1 MAPSPERRRWLAVVL
16 LLCSGF
22 VFGSRSALADRPLRS
37 SLVQAGSGG
46 SFRERDV
53 EDDTLPLR
61 NLALSLFGNGSRAH
75 NWPELELG
83 WRVVLGSAIA
93 FAGSALGSIGGVG
106 GGGIFVPM
114 LVLIIGF
121 DLKTSAAISKCM
133 IMGAAGSTVYYNLR
147 FRHPTLDLPIIDYDL
162 ALLFQPMLMLGISI
176 GVAFNVVFAEWM
188 ITAILVIL
196 FLGTSTKAFLK
207 GLETWK
213 KETVLLK
220 DAARHL
226 DSSTN
231 LKDGPELEYAPLP
244 EGPLANEQP
253 KSSASGAVLTIVP
266 IEENIYVKELMLL
279 LIVWV
284 GFLVIQIIK
293 VKRSTYCMLVSMSAG
308 QCFIS
313 EVPIAAALTL
323 YEAICLYRGKR
334 TIASTGKQEMNWR
347 PHQLVF
353 YCCCGVIAGVVG
365 GLLGLGGGFILGPL
379 FIELGV
385 PPQVASATSNFVM
398 AFSSSI
404 SVVQYYLLD
413 RFPVPYSAYLLC
425 VATLAAVA
433 GQHMVRKMIILIGRA
448 SLIIFILAL
457 TILVSA
463 IGIGGLGIEDV
474 VGKLTRKEHMGF
486 ENLCL
491 QSS

>member
-1 MAPSPERRRWLAVVL
+1 MAPSSERRRWLAVVL

-22 VFGSRSALADRPLRS
+22 VLGSRSAVAERPLGS
-37 SLVQAGSGG
+37 SLVQAGSSG
-46 SFRERDV
+46 SFRKRDV

-61 NLALSLFGNGSRAH
+61 NLARSLFGNGSRAH

-133 IMGAAGSTVYYNLR
+133 IMGAAGSTVYYNL
-147 FRHPTLDLPIIDYDL
+147 
-162 ALLFQPMLMLGISI
+162 SI
-176 GVAFNVVFAEWM
+176 GVAFNVIFAEWM
-188 ITAILVIL
+188 ITTILIIL

-226 DSSTN
+226 DSSTK

-253 KSSASGAVLTIVP
+253 KPSASGAVLTIVP
-266 IEENIYVKELMLL
+266 IGENIHVKELMLL

-293 VKRSTYCMLVSMSAG
+293 THAVICSTEYWILNLM
-308 QCFIS
+308 Q
-313 EVPIAAALTL
+313 VPIAAALTL
-323 YEAICLYRGKR
+323 YEAICLYRGNR
-334 TIASTGKQEMNWR
+334 TIASTGKQDMNWR

-433 GQHMVRKMIILIGRA
+433 GQHIVRKMIILIGRA

-457 TILVSA
+457 TIFVSA
-463 IGIGGLGIEDV
+463 LGIGVLGIEDV
-474 VGKLTRKEHMGF
+474 VGKLARKEHMGF

-491 QSS
+491 QS